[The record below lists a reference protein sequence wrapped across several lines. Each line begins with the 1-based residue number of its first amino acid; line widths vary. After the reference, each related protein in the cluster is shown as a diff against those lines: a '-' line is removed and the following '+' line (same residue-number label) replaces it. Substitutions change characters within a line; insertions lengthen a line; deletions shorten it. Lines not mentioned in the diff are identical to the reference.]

1 MAKFNSN
8 SSKQASAS
16 LSKIVSTASGRAM
29 CWVNFTDSFA
39 KATGSKDAKAITA
52 DEAIVHLEVILKML
66 KEGKAHFEST
76 DLTEERETISADEY

>member
-1 MAKFNSN
+1 MAKFNTN
-8 SSKQASAS
+8 SSKSQAQS
-16 LSKIVSTASGRAM
+16 LSKIVSTLSNRAM

-39 KATGSKDAKAITA
+39 KATGSKDAHDITA
-52 DEAIVHLEVILKML
+52 DQAIAHLEVILKML